1 MNILLPVAKEA
12 YKKHIL
18 QIEKATKS
26 NAEAEMKDAAKGLR
40 EDFDRHPNDIEM
52 DGGEM
57 IANVSLT
64 VDGTSQK
71 RGYSSKIG
79 VVFVISV
86 EMGEILD
93 YEVTLFMNV
102 DLK

>member
-1 MNILLPVAKEA
+1 M
-12 YKKHIL
+12 
-18 QIEKATKS
+18 
-26 NAEAEMKDAAKGLR
+26 R
-40 EDFDRHPNDIEM
+40 EDFDQHPDDIEM

-57 IANVSLT
+57 IANVSVT
-64 VDGTSQK
+64 VDGTWQK

>member
-1 MNILLPVAKEA
+1 MEPGK
-12 YKKHIL
+12 
-18 QIEKATKS
+18 
-26 NAEAEMKDAAKGLR
+26 
-40 EDFDRHPNDIEM
+40 
-52 DGGEM
+52 
-57 IANVSLT
+57 
-64 VDGTSQK
+64 K

>member
-1 MNILLPVAKEA
+1 M
-12 YKKHIL
+12 
-18 QIEKATKS
+18 
-26 NAEAEMKDAAKGLR
+26 R
-40 EDFDRHPNDIEM
+40 EDFDRHPDDIEM

-57 IANVSLT
+57 IANVSVT
-64 VDGTSQK
+64 VDGTWQK
-71 RGYSSKIG
+71 RGYPSKIG

-93 YEVTLFMNV
+93 YEVTLLMNV

>member
-57 IANVSLT
+57 IANVSVT
-64 VDGTSQK
+64 VDGTWQK
-71 RGYSSKIG
+71 KG
-79 VVFVISV
+79 
-86 EMGEILD
+86 ILLQD
-93 YEVTLFMNV
+93 WSCICYFCR
-102 DLK
+102 DG

>member
-1 MNILLPVAKEA
+1 
-12 YKKHIL
+12 
-18 QIEKATKS
+18 
-26 NAEAEMKDAAKGLR
+26 
-40 EDFDRHPNDIEM
+40 
-52 DGGEM
+52 M
-57 IANVSLT
+57 IANVSVT
-64 VDGTSQK
+64 VDGTWQK

-93 YEVTLFMNV
+93 YEVTLFMSI

>member
-1 MNILLPVAKEA
+1 M
-12 YKKHIL
+12 
-18 QIEKATKS
+18 
-26 NAEAEMKDAAKGLR
+26 R
-40 EDFDRHPNDIEM
+40 EDFDRHPDDIEM

-57 IANVSLT
+57 IANVSVT
-64 VDGTSQK
+64 VDGTWQK

-79 VVFVISV
+79 DVFVISV

>member
-1 MNILLPVAKEA
+1 MRDN
-12 YKKHIL
+12 
-18 QIEKATKS
+18 
-26 NAEAEMKDAAKGLR
+26 
-40 EDFDRHPNDIEM
+40 FDRHPDDIEM
-52 DGGEM
+52 GGGEM
-57 IANVSLT
+57 IANVSVT
-64 VDGTSQK
+64 VDGTWQK
-71 RGYSSKIG
+71 RGYSSKIE